1 MTRERKTQGKQTRK
15 RTNSTDAGNTRR
27 WRSVRHQIDALD
39 VATFYAIANTKSP
52 LLDATMPRLTR
63 AADRSV
69 LWIVIAGLMTLTG
82 RPRARRG
89 AARGLVSIAVTSL
102 IANQVSKRL
111 HRRPRPSITQV
122 PAQRLAH
129 RIPQSTSFPSGHS
142 ASAMAFAVGAAA
154 EWPALSVPLRMLA
167 GLVGFSRVATGAHYP
182 SDVLAGFALG
192 ETIAWLTTKVV
203 PVERIDPMQDDLA
216 VHAGKANPDGEG
228 IALVINPKSGS
239 GRAGKIL
246 PEVRRAFPRMRI
258 VELGNDG
265 EDYGQVTR
273 DTAASC
279 EVLAVAGGDGTVQQA
294 AAAAMHNG
302 IPLAVFPAGTFN
314 HFAKDLGMFPLSA
327 AIDAIH
333 AGTYAKVDLGEVNGT
348 IFVNTASI
356 GAYTDFV
363 AIREKYEHRI
373 GKPLAAVVAAARTLG
388 RGKAVRVR
396 VEDLDGDTVDAKF
409 SLLFIGNGRYEPRG
423 FAPVHRAALDD
434 SRLDLRVLGVTRLAS
449 RARVV
454 LDLFTG
460 RVARNKRY
468 QQFSDAEYHLELPDG
483 PYRIARDG
491 ELGEQIDRLDARVL
505 PRALTVIAP
514 ARRKKR

>member
-39 VATFYAIANTKSP
+39 VATFDAIANTKSP

-142 ASAMAFAVGAAA
+142 ASAMAFAAGAAA

-302 IPLAVFPAGTFN
+302 IRSPSSP
-314 HFAKDLGMFPLSA
+314 
-327 AIDAIH
+327 
-333 AGTYAKVDLGEVNGT
+333 
-348 IFVNTASI
+348 
-356 GAYTDFV
+356 
-363 AIREKYEHRI
+363 
-373 GKPLAAVVAAARTLG
+373 
-388 RGKAVRVR
+388 
-396 VEDLDGDTVDAKF
+396 
-409 SLLFIGNGRYEPRG
+409 
-423 FAPVHRAALDD
+423 
-434 SRLDLRVLGVTRLAS
+434 
-449 RARVV
+449 
-454 LDLFTG
+454 
-460 RVARNKRY
+460 
-468 QQFSDAEYHLELPDG
+468 
-483 PYRIARDG
+483 
-491 ELGEQIDRLDARVL
+491 
-505 PRALTVIAP
+505 P
-514 ARRKKR
+514 ARSTTSRRISACSRCRPRSTRSCLLYTSPSPRDLSTSRMPSSA